1 MPTGELLNQAKEGV
15 SSTPRGTQ
23 YVPSCTHSDIHKYAV
38 LTHVHISI
46 NYLMTPPSNMRA
58 PVGLT
63 VVSKNTLMSLYL
75 LCFTQHNKTML
86 L

>member
-46 NYLMTPPSNMRA
+46 
-58 PVGLT
+58 
-63 VVSKNTLMSLYL
+63 
-75 LCFTQHNKTML
+75 
-86 L
+86 